1 MRPHERRSEPAG
13 RGPLLA
19 GLVISCLMVGTAS
32 SWTQR
37 SQEELDYPHAYPR
50 EGVTKR
56 FENERVIVWEVVWP
70 DGVPAEYHRHREVV
84 VTGAPRA
91 FLFELRD

>member
-1 MRPHERRSEPAG
+1 MVAAHERRSGPAG
-13 RGPLLA
+13 GGPLLA

-37 SQEELDYPHAYPR
+37 SQEDLDYPHAYPR

-56 FENERVIVWEVVWP
+56 FENERVIVWP
-70 DGVPAEYHRHREVV
+70 DGVPAEYHRHGEVV